1 MCGGQAAANI
11 AVVPTEYI
19 LDQQG
24 AEQAER
30 ERLALVERYHDPI
43 SVAAL
48 ARLGVDAGWRCL
60 DVGAGAG
67 SIARWLAGRVLPS
80 GEVLATDLDTRLL
93 EPLRATGVQVQR
105 SDITIAPPALEAFD
119 LVHVRLLLIHLPDRA
134 RAAAHLASAARPG
147 GCVMA
152 GDLDFTTLEP
162 IDPWPGWRGV
172 WQSFQLAV
180 EHAGWDVCCGR
191 RLAGLLAA
199 SGLEDVCAEATCGDM
214 SGGSVACELMARTL
228 DRLCERLL
236 AMDVPLADVET
247 SMAELRS
254 PARTFIAPTV
264 WSAWGHRPGKRASRV
279 AAATT
284 TRSRRNA

>member
-1 MCGGQAAANI
+1 MCGAHAAANI
-11 AVVPTEYI
+11 AAVPTEYL

-43 SVAAL
+43 SEPAL

-67 SIARWLAGRVLPS
+67 SIARWLADRVLPS
-80 GEVLATDLDTRLL
+80 GEVLATDLHTRLL
-93 EPLRATGVQVQR
+93 EPLRASGVQVQR

-119 LVHVRLLLIHLPDRA
+119 LVHARLLLIHLPDRA

-147 GCVMA
+147 GWVMV

-172 WQSFQLAV
+172 WESFGLAV

-199 SGLEDVCAEATCGDM
+199 SGLEDVCAEAACEGVSGD
-214 SGGSVACELMARTL
+214 SVACELMARTL
-228 DRLCERLL
+228 ERLGERLL
-236 AMDVPLADVET
+236 AMDVPLADLKT
-247 SMAELRS
+247 SVTELRR
-254 PARTFIAPTV
+254 PARTFVAPTV
-264 WSAWGHRPGKRASRV
+264 WSAWGHRPAKRATRI
-279 AAATT
+279 ATATT
-284 TRSRRNA
+284 PRSLRNA